1 MAMTETVAAAAE
13 QAAESNGGRFWC
25 HECNAQVPT
34 SLDEASAEVCCNN
47 CGGNF
52 VEEIDEVNDA
62 QTARKIGVGYAVVL
76 MRSVCARTGLLGGS
90 ASGWRECRRS
100 SGSSGD
106 CGPHD
111 YECDVARGSR
121 TMEAP

>member
-1 MAMTETVAAAAE
+1 MTPLRTVADIQQGYVITRVRSLLLGYVASVFGSHREMTAMAMTETVAAAAE
-13 QAAESNGGRFWC
+13 QAAESSGGRFWC

-62 QTARKIGVGYAVVL
+62 QTARKIGVGYAD
-76 MRSVCARTGLLGGS
+76 MQWC
-90 ASGWRECRRS
+90 
-100 SGSSGD
+100 
-106 CGPHD
+106 
-111 YECDVARGSR
+111 
-121 TMEAP
+121 